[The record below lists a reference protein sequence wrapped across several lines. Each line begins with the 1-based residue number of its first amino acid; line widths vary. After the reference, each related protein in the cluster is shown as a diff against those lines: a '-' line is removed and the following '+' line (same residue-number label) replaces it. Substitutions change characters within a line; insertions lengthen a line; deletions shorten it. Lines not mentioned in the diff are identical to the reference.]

1 MSVDAQLEGS
11 GYSAAFKI
19 SGEFCELWLF
29 PVSVRVRR
37 KSDSFSDSMT
47 RRAFILNLPKRDL
60 EFDKQTRHDIVQ
72 AGEIQE
78 KEADFSWVRYAV
90 RVKKISSEE
99 ELRFLEWQKSASI
112 VPEKQI
118 VRKRGTAIIDTDRG
132 ILLISTSN
140 RLYILPGGGAKKD
153 ENRMDAAIREVK
165 AETGLVPKNCK
176 YLFSFDEPEDRKLRN
191 LHEVFLIEVDSI
203 KAKPPNQRKH
213 IEYWHE
219 GSKLNLSNSTTLIID
234 RYMREFKTSVSG
246 SNQQQV

>member
-37 KSDSFSDSMT
+37 KSDSFSDTVT
-47 RRAFILNLPKRDL
+47 RRAFILNLPKRDI
-60 EFDKQTRHDIVQ
+60 EFDKETRHDVIQ
-72 AGEIQE
+72 EGEIHE
-78 KEADFSWVRYAV
+78 NETDFTWVRYAV
-90 RVKKISSEE
+90 RVKKISSED

-112 VPEKQI
+112 IPERQI

-132 ILLISTSN
+132 ILLVSSSS

-153 ENRMDAAIREVK
+153 ESRMDAAVREVR
-165 AETGLVPKNCK
+165 AETGLEPKSCS
-176 YLFSFDEPEDRKLRN
+176 YLFSFDEPEDKKLRN
-191 LHEVFLIEVDSI
+191 LHEVFLIEVDNTNI
-203 KAKPPNQRKH
+203 KPPNQKKH

-219 GSKLNLSNSTTLIID
+219 GSKLNLSNSAALIID
-234 RYMREFKTSVSG
+234 RYMREFKTSVNESK
-246 SNQQQV
+246 SEI